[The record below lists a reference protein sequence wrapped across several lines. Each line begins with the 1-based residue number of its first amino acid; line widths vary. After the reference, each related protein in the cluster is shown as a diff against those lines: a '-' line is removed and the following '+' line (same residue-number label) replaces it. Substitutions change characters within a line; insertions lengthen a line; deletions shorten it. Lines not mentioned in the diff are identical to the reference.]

1 LNDIDQC
8 LNNGQKPVNS
18 NTDHKEEKTMIKIN
32 SNKEVAKSC
41 TSLELFGLTLLVTSE
56 DEGLGDDGR
65 RDQYSSPSSL
75 SDLPLSDEEMTHSN
89 EKINKE
95 RDKDETAFADTQ
107 EAAIKEYSNC
117 TCFDIAKNLQERID
131 RLVEERDN
139 LTEQVLELEEAENDA
154 RLLSQRLQKQSENF
168 VNQIECLQ
176 MSLVKANQV
185 IEDNK
190 NKIKSLQE
198 SEIKL
203 KTELMMSLISKSER
217 GSSDK
222 KEDIMIKI
230 EKTEPFYSFDQLHS
244 RGHYSTYYADS
255 KQSFNDLEMFISE
268 DSLTPS
274 FGSSFHVQNINYQM
288 PFRKRQNKSATP
300 LCETAKPRKIEVL
313 FGTKPDVSNP
323 D

>member
-1 LNDIDQC
+1 M
-8 LNNGQKPVNS
+8 S
-18 NTDHKEEKTMIKIN
+18 NPPISYFLRQASGCERGSMNPRNEICGKITV
-32 SNKEVAKSC
+32 KHIYE
-41 TSLELFGLTLLVTSE
+41 
-56 DEGLGDDGR
+56 
-65 RDQYSSPSSL
+65 
-75 SDLPLSDEEMTHSN
+75 
-89 EKINKE
+89 
-95 RDKDETAFADTQ
+95 
-107 EAAIKEYSNC
+107 
-117 TCFDIAKNLQERID
+117 IAKIKSQDELYECVDMKQIFQEVLNRAWTMGLKVVH
-131 RLVEERDN
+131 RLDEKDYAEFLEERKKIVQQQ
-139 LTEQVLELEEAENDA
+139 LLELEEAENDA